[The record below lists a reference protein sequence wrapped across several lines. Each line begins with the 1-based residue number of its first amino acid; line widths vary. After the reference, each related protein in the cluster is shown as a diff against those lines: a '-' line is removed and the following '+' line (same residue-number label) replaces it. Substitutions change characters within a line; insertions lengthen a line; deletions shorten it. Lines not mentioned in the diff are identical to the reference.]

1 MHQKVLIALVTLVT
15 MGLLLAVGVWAYD
28 DAQKDQIAP
37 GIKVGGVDIGGRD
50 ADSARKLIE
59 EKVVAPLKQ
68 PVVVSYQG
76 TDYTLSPKRL
86 HEKADVNGM
95 VQEAIDRSRQG
106 NILDRVSRYAGGGD
120 VNVNLEPRVGYDK
133 SAVKDFVNE
142 LAGKIDQDA
151 VNATVVPSGGRLRQE
166 AGQPGLAIEAS
177 KMTAAINHAA
187 RSPGR
192 DQAIPAVV
200 TQTKPDVS
208 KKDLAQAYPRY
219 IYVDRSAFTLRF
231 YHHLK
236 LEKSYTIAVGQQGLE
251 TPGRP
256 LPRAGQADRSLL
268 ARPQLGV
275 GGQPGRPGDPTR
287 AGGSAQGPLDR
298 DLRRRRHPRHRR
310 ALLARLG
317 SLARVRANG
326 DSRRD
331 RPLQP
336 RSGRRPHFHSVT
348 SHVRARRVQAP
359 GGEVMSMGAPAPE
372 VTLSESWNEAL
383 ALFDRDLSA
392 RSAAEATRKAYSND
406 VGQLAAWADSMDRDP
421 ASLGHRELRR
431 FAAVL
436 SERGISKAGVARK
449 LAAIRAFYGALVR
462 SGDLASNP
470 ADLVATPKQDRKLPR
485 VLSREEMQNLL
496 DGIPAGTPLEM
507 RDRAMLE
514 LAYSCGLRAEE
525 VVNLNLDSPDFDGE
539 RLRIEG
545 KGGKTRLVPMGEP
558 AQAALTRYLERGR
571 RTLVAAGSEDALL
584 VSKSGRRLHPSDV
597 RRRLQ
602 RWVREAAIAGG
613 VSPHALRHSFATHL
627 LEGGAD
633 LRSIQELLGHASLS
647 TTQVYTQV
655 EPSWLQS
662 QYARSHPRA

>member
-1 MHQKVLIALVTLVT
+1 
-15 MGLLLAVGVWAYD
+15 
-28 DAQKDQIAP
+28 
-37 GIKVGGVDIGGRD
+37 
-50 ADSARKLIE
+50 
-59 EKVVAPLKQ
+59 
-68 PVVVSYQG
+68 
-76 TDYTLSPKRL
+76 
-86 HEKADVNGM
+86 
-95 VQEAIDRSRQG
+95 
-106 NILDRVSRYAGGGD
+106 
-120 VNVNLEPRVGYDK
+120 
-133 SAVKDFVNE
+133 
-142 LAGKIDQDA
+142 
-151 VNATVVPSGGRLRQE
+151 
-166 AGQPGLAIEAS
+166 
-177 KMTAAINHAA
+177 
-187 RSPGR
+187 
-192 DQAIPAVV
+192 
-200 TQTKPDVS
+200 
-208 KKDLAQAYPRY
+208 
-219 IYVDRSAFTLRF
+219 
-231 YHHLK
+231 
-236 LEKSYTIAVGQQGLE
+236 
-251 TPGRP
+251 
-256 LPRAGQADRSLL
+256 
-268 ARPQLGV
+268 
-275 GGQPGRPGDPTR
+275 
-287 AGGSAQGPLDR
+287 
-298 DLRRRRHPRHRR
+298 
-310 ALLARLG
+310 
-317 SLARVRANG
+317 
-326 DSRRD
+326 
-331 RPLQP
+331 
-336 RSGRRPHFHSVT
+336 
-348 SHVRARRVQAP
+348 
-359 GGEVMSMGAPAPE
+359 MSMGAPAPE

-406 VGQLAAWADSMDRDP
+406 VGQLAAWAASMDRDP
-421 ASLGHRELRR
+421 ASLGHRDLRR

-462 SGDLASNP
+462 SGEMTANP

-525 VVNLNLDSPDFDGE
+525 VVNLSMDSPDFDGE

-571 RTLVAAGSEDALL
+571 RTLVGVGSEDALL

-597 RRRLQ
+597 RRRLE